1 MTTPAEHA
9 PLAPSSA
16 HIWAAEGGCRGYVAM
31 AAAYPDPEDSDEA
44 REGTAAHF
52 YPTELLQGREV
63 APGAIAPNGV
73 RVSAEMVDC
82 AQLLLVDVRD
92 TLAAASPGSELWVE
106 RRVHMPI
113 VHDANWGTLD
123 VAVVDRAQRMLHLW
137 DYKFG
142 HRFVDAQGNLQL
154 VDYAIGVLRE
164 IAPCAEWPLWRVTLT
179 VVQPR
184 NYDQLGPVREWR
196 VDGRQLLDEFVPQF
210 YEAAKAAMAPNAP
223 LTTGEHCLDC
233 CAAHKCPALLRTAGR
248 SLDTSLRHPP
258 VDITPEAVGLLLRQI
273 DDAEQRLKALKT
285 SLEAQALGLIRSGT
299 GVPFYT
305 TEYTSGREKWVAPVD
320 EVFALGDIF
329 QVDLRKPPEAITP
342 GQARAALAKGGID
355 ATVISSY
362 AEKPR
367 GALRLARIDDDAAKL
382 AFQ

>member
-1 MTTPAEHA
+1 
-9 PLAPSSA
+9 
-16 HIWAAEGGCRGYVAM
+16 M

-63 APGAIAPNGV
+63 APGALAPNGV
-73 RVSAEMVDC
+73 PVSAEMVDC

-123 VAVVDRAQRMLHLW
+123 VAVVDRARRVLHLW
-137 DYKFG
+137 DYKYG
-142 HRFVDAQGNLQL
+142 HRFVDAAGNLQL
-154 VDYAIGVLRE
+154 VDYAIGCLSE
-164 IAPCAEWPLWRVTLT
+164 IAVCAEWPLWQVTLT

-196 VDGRQLLDEFVPQF
+196 LDGRRLLDEFVPQF
-210 YEAAKAAMAPNAP
+210 YQAAKEAMAEGAA

-233 CAAHKCPALLRTAGR
+233 SAAHKCPSLLRTAGR

-258 VDITPEAVGLLLRQI
+258 VDITPQAVGLLLRQI
-273 DDAEQRLKALKT
+273 DDAEQRLKALRT
-285 SLEAQALGLIRSGT
+285 SLEAQALGLIRGGT
-299 GVPFYT
+299 LVPFYT
-305 TEYTSGREKWVAPVD
+305 TEYASGREKWTVPAA
-320 EVFALGDIF
+320 EAFALGDMF
-329 QVDLRKPPEAITP
+329 GVDLRKPPEPVTP
-342 GQARAALAKGGID
+342 GQARTALGTIGID
-355 ATVISSY
+355 GAVISAY
-362 AEKPR
+362 ADKPR
-367 GALRLARIDDDAAKL
+367 GALRLARVDDAAAKL